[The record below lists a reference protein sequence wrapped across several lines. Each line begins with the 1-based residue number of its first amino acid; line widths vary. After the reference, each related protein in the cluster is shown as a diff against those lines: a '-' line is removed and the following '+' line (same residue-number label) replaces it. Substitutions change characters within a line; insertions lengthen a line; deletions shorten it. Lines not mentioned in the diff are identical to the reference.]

1 MSDPQASQDSAP
13 GPLTGIRVLDFTEH
27 MAGPQCTM
35 ILADMGAEVIKIE
48 RPRRG
53 DSSRGMG
60 DASELNPYFR
70 YINRNKLGITLNYKD
85 PEGKAL
91 LIDLVKKSDVLV
103 ENYRPTVM
111 PRAGLGW
118 DALSAINPRLIYAQL
133 SGFGYDGP
141 YAGRGG
147 FDLIAQGMGG
157 IMHVTGE
164 PDGPPTSVGLPICD
178 LGTGMWG
185 AQGVLA
191 ALFQRERTGR
201 GQLVEC
207 SLLETA
213 VGFSSWTSAG
223 WLADH
228 KEPTRQGSRHRQNA
242 PYQRFETQDGYM
254 MIGAAS
260 QEIWTRCATAL
271 GHPDWCEDERFATR
285 AGRIANRFAIEAE
298 MQPILKARPTAHW
311 IEVLTAAGV
320 PCGPVNTYEQL
331 FSDPQVRHRGMV
343 VYAHDDELGDVPH
356 IRTPIRMDNGVRVR
370 SVAPRLGEHNA
381 RVFSLVGVDAGRLAE
396 LEKKG
401 VV

>member
-1 MSDPQASQDSAP
+1 MSKSQANDSAAK
-13 GPLTGIRVLDFTEH
+13 GPLHGIRVLDFTEH

-48 RPRRG
+48 RPGRG

-91 LIDLVKKSDVLV
+91 LIELVKKADVLV

-118 DALSAINPRLIYAQL
+118 DDLHPINPRLIYAQL

-141 YAGRGG
+141 YAERGG

-191 ALFQRERTGR
+191 ALFQRERTGQ

-213 VGFSSWTSAG
+213 IGFSSWTSAG

-242 PYQRFETQDGYM
+242 PYQRFETKDGYM

-260 QEIWTRCATAL
+260 QEIWQRCANAL
-271 GHPDWCEDERFATR
+271 GHAEWCEDDRFATR
-285 AGRIANRFAIEAE
+285 AGRIANRTKLETV
-298 MQPILKARPTAHW
+298 MQPVLAAQPTAHW
-311 IEVLTAAGV
+311 IEVLAAAGV

-343 VYAHDDELGDVPH
+343 VYAHDDELGEVPH
-356 IRTPIRMDNGVRVR
+356 IRTPIRMPAGVDVR
-370 SVAPRLGEHNA
+370 TVAPRLGEHNA
-381 RVFSLVGVDAGRLAE
+381 RVFGLVGLDDARLAE
-396 LEKKG
+396 LRDRG
-401 VV
+401 IV